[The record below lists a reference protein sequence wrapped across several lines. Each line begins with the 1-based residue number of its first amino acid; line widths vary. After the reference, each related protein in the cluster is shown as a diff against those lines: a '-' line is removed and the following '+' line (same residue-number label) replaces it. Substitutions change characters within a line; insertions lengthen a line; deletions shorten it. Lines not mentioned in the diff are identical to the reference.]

1 MGIKT
6 EFSPGKTSGSFSL
19 SGPCFGF
26 MVLSVIKSKNY
37 YEIRQE
43 PGSWGIPSDGDVDTK

>member
-6 EFSPGKTSGSFSL
+6 EFSPGKSSGSFSL

-26 MVLSVIKSKNY
+26 MVLCVMKSKNY